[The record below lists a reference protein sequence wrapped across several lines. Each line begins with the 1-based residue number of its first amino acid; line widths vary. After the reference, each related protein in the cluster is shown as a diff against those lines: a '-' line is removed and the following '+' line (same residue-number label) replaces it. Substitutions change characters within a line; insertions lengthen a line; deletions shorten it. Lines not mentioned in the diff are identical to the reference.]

1 MLKIEDLYVEIDGQ
15 EIVKGLDLEVGK
27 GEIHAIMGPNGS
39 GKSTLANVLMGHP
52 RYEVTEG
59 SITFQGEDVFELEPD
74 ERAKLG
80 MFLAFQYPSEVPGVS
95 VANFLRTA
103 VNSVREDELSPMEM
117 YRLLQE
123 KMSIMQM
130 DPRFAE
136 RYLNEGFSGGEKKRN
151 EILQMLM
158 LDPKLAIMDETDS
171 GLDIDALQ
179 VVAKGVNEM
188 KGPEFSAVIITH
200 YQRILRYI
208 EPDRVHVMLDGRLVT
223 SGGKELADDLEGKG
237 RENAGRQDYTGARP
251 RRVQVRFPRSGGVL
265 LQDPEE
271 GYRPGDR
278 GHDLQAQERAG
289 VDARVPAEGAGVVP
303 READPDLGRRPLR
316 DGLRRHLLLHKAHGE
331 PGPLLGRCARRH
343 KEHLREARHP
353 AGREG
358 EPGRRRGAVRVRGR
372 LPLPEEGARRAGRHL
387 PGYGLWTA
395 RARGH
400 RRGVLR
406 YHHPAGRQQVRG
418 AELRRVVG
426 RLVRVHPAS
435 GVLPHQRGEH
445 GPVRADAH
453 HRRRGFLRALHRGLH
468 GTDVYHELAALG
480 GSRVDR

>member
-1 MLKIEDLYVEIDGQ
+1 MLKIEDLHVEIDGQ

-103 VNSVREDELSPMEM
+103 VNSVREEELNPMEM

-130 DPRFAE
+130 DPKFAE

-179 VVAKGVNEM
+179 VVARGINELR
-188 KGPEFSAVIITH
+188 GPEFSAVIITH

-208 EPDRVHVMLDGRLVT
+208 EPDHVHVMLDGRLVT
-223 SGGKELADDLEGKG
+223 SGGKELAEELEEKG
-237 RENAGRQDYTGARP
+237 YDWVRQE
-251 RRVQVRFPRSGGVL
+251 F
-265 LQDPEE
+265 
-271 GYRPGDR
+271 
-278 GHDLQAQERAG
+278 
-289 VDARVPAEGAGVVP
+289 GAG
-303 READPDLGRRPLR
+303 A
-316 DGLRRHLLLHKAHGE
+316 
-331 PGPLLGRCARRH
+331 
-343 KEHLREARHP
+343 
-353 AGREG
+353 
-358 EPGRRRGAVRVRGR
+358 
-372 LPLPEEGARRAGRHL
+372 
-387 PGYGLWTA
+387 
-395 RARGH
+395 
-400 RRGVLR
+400 
-406 YHHPAGRQQVRG
+406 Q
-418 AELRRVVG
+418 
-426 RLVRVHPAS
+426 S
-435 GVLPHQRGEH
+435 
-445 GPVRADAH
+445 
-453 HRRRGFLRALHRGLH
+453 
-468 GTDVYHELAALG
+468 
-480 GSRVDR
+480 

>member
-1 MLKIEDLYVEIDGQ
+1 MLKIEDLQVEIDGQ

-52 RYEVTEG
+52 RYEVTGG

-103 VNSVREDELSPMEM
+103 VNSVREEDLSPMEM
-117 YRLLQE
+117 YRLIQE

-130 DPRFAE
+130 DPKFAE

-179 VVAKGVNEM
+179 VVARGVNELR
-188 KGPEFSAVIITH
+188 GPEFSAVIITH

-223 SGGKELADDLEGKG
+223 SGGKELADDLEEKG
-237 RENAGRQDYTGARP
+237 YDWVRQE
-251 RRVQVRFPRSGGVL
+251 F
-265 LQDPEE
+265 
-271 GYRPGDR
+271 
-278 GHDLQAQERAG
+278 
-289 VDARVPAEGAGVVP
+289 GAG
-303 READPDLGRRPLR
+303 
-316 DGLRRHLLLHKAHGE
+316 
-331 PGPLLGRCARRH
+331 
-343 KEHLREARHP
+343 
-353 AGREG
+353 
-358 EPGRRRGAVRVRGR
+358 
-372 LPLPEEGARRAGRHL
+372 
-387 PGYGLWTA
+387 T
-395 RARGH
+395 
-400 RRGVLR
+400 
-406 YHHPAGRQQVRG
+406 Q
-418 AELRRVVG
+418 
-426 RLVRVHPAS
+426 S
-435 GVLPHQRGEH
+435 
-445 GPVRADAH
+445 
-453 HRRRGFLRALHRGLH
+453 
-468 GTDVYHELAALG
+468 
-480 GSRVDR
+480 